1 MTIPQ
6 EYIIQKFYQ
15 FAGYP
20 KFKKITNVY
29 EGGCPTCREGKSWGR
44 KRRLYFIVQDNVVCC
59 HNCGIYTSPVNWVQ
73 DVAGITYD
81 EVLREIR
88 ENDYGYITELPEEP
102 KVIQIP
108 DLPQDSI
115 NLFDKDQ
122 VTYYNDDVTKKALK
136 FISDRRLDKAINKP
150 KTLWLSKK
158 DYVHKNR
165 VTIPFYENNDIIY
178 YQSRGL
184 LKEDLAARPKYLSK
198 MNGNKS
204 LFNFNNIDNSLSS
217 VYIFEGPIDA
227 FFVKNSVA
235 VGGIQENTHKTFTEY
250 QSRQINKLM
259 LMNKIWVLDS
269 QWTDTASYNK
279 TKKLIEDG
287 QTVFIWPKTIG
298 KQFKDFNDMTIRYEL
313 DEISTNFVDKHSHRG
328 LKARTIL
335 SQIR

>member
-1 MTIPQ
+1 MNIPQ
-6 EYIIQKFYQ
+6 EYIVQKFYQ

-44 KRRLYFIVQDNVVCC
+44 KRRLYYIVQDNVICC
-59 HNCGIYTSPVNWVQ
+59 HNCGWYGSPVKWIQ
-73 DVAGITYD
+73 DVGNISYD
-81 EVLREIR
+81 EIIREIK

-102 KVIQIP
+102 KIIQIP

-115 NLFDKDQ
+115 NLFDDTQ
-122 VTYYNDDVTKKALK
+122 VSYYGSDITKAALK
-136 FISDRRLDKAINKP
+136 FITDRRLDTAINRP
-150 KTLWLSKK
+150 KTLWLSTK
-158 DYVHKNR
+158 DYIHKNR
-165 VTIPFYENNDIIY
+165 LTIPFYDDNNIVY

-204 LFNFNNIDNSLSS
+204 LFNFNNINDNDSN

-227 FFVKNSVA
+227 FFVTNSVA

-250 QSRQINKLM
+250 QNKQMNKLM
-259 LMNKIWVLDS
+259 FFNKIWVLDS

-287 QTVFIWPKTIG
+287 QSVFIWPKSVG
-298 KQFKDFNDMTIRYEL
+298 KMFKDFNDMTIHYEM
-313 DEISTNFVDKHSHRG
+313 DSISTKFIKKNTFKG

-335 SQIR
+335 SQIK